1 MDYVETAKS
10 SPSYAIAKRRRPSI
24 PEESSMPKSSTHL
37 AAVRPRPPTPRL
49 ALSIPE
55 FCDAHGISEAFFYKL
70 KKQGKGPRE
79 MKVGTRTLI
88 TFESAAE
95 WRRARE
101 NRRGHRDLPFD
112 DQPAPYM
119 GQGPRRISDGVP

>member
-1 MDYVETAKS
+1 
-10 SPSYAIAKRRRPSI
+10 
-24 PEESSMPKSSTHL
+24 MPRSRTHP
-37 AAVRPRPPTPRL
+37 AAVLPQAPMPRL

-55 FCDAHGISEAFFYKL
+55 FCAAHGISVAFFYKL
-70 KKQGKGPRE
+70 KKQGGGPRE

-101 NRRGHRDLPFD
+101 RPRGQR
-112 DQPAPYM
+112 
-119 GQGPRRISDGVP
+119 